1 MGQLEREKNMI
12 GVFRQLF
19 NDFDLEQL
27 NKMKGRGIRMRVAEE
42 DDLVT
47 ICWKLFEKEER
58 IVFKLI
64 CLGKDTGKAAEQSFY
79 FTELGVSI
87 ITCVNGVKA
96 EWFYKRCPDVDG
108 IWKVVG
114 KEGECGFL
122 DACGEPE
129 PMKSEIMASRDCY
142 EMKRLDYGKVLL
154 QTNSKFL
161 PVELTMKAD
170 EHWQAELPD
179 LGKVLGIMTE
189 MKRSLM
195 IV

>member
-1 MGQLEREKNMI
+1 MI
-12 GVFRQLF
+12 FFAFFPR
-19 NDFDLEQL
+19 
-27 NKMKGRGIRMRVAEE
+27 
-42 DDLVT
+42 
-47 ICWKLFEKEER
+47 
-58 IVFKLI
+58 
-64 CLGKDTGKAAEQSFY
+64 
-79 FTELGVSI
+79 
-87 ITCVNGVKA
+87 
-96 EWFYKRCPDVDG
+96 RCPDIDG
-108 IWKVVG
+108 RWKVVA

-129 PMKSEIMASRDCY
+129 PMKVNHIIVIIIIVVNVIIIIILLIINVIRSQSEIMASRDCY

-195 IV
+195 IVL

>member
-1 MGQLEREKNMI
+1 MI
-12 GVFRQLF
+12 FFAFFPR
-19 NDFDLEQL
+19 
-27 NKMKGRGIRMRVAEE
+27 
-42 DDLVT
+42 
-47 ICWKLFEKEER
+47 
-58 IVFKLI
+58 
-64 CLGKDTGKAAEQSFY
+64 
-79 FTELGVSI
+79 
-87 ITCVNGVKA
+87 
-96 EWFYKRCPDVDG
+96 RCPDIDG
-108 IWKVVG
+108 RWKVVA

-129 PMKSEIMASRDCY
+129 PMKVNHIIVIIIIVVNVIIIIILLIINVIRSQSEIMASRDCY
-142 EMKRLDYGKVLL
+142 EMKRLDYGKVSLCQRHQLNHQYHHHYHLHHQVLL

-195 IV
+195 IVFKLDMKTITIRLNIDGDFLV